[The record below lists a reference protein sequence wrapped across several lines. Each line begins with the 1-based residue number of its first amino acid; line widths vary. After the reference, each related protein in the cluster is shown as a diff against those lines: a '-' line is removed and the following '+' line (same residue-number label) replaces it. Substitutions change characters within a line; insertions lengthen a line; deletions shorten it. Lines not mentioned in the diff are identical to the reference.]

1 MPLSINPFPYDNDR
15 AEIWTMLV
23 TRDIAAF
30 VAADWS
36 MVENDFVEAGFLGT
50 HAQKSA
56 NPDGWTLAFPNL
68 DAYRIEWLR
77 QAVDTQKIKFAEPL
91 EAGIHRATNLT
102 QIDINGDVAIAH
114 KKFDGTIK
122 LADGGVDTLN
132 WRTLYF
138 CRKVDATWKIA
149 GFVGYMPYK

>member
-1 MPLSINPFPYDNDR
+1 MPLSTNPFPSDNDR

-36 MVENDFVEAGFLGT
+36 MVSNDFVEAGFLGT
-50 HAQKSA
+50 HAHKSA
-56 NPDGWTLAFPNL
+56 NPDDWTLAFPNL
-68 DAYRIEWLR
+68 DAYRTEWLR
-77 QAVDTQKIKFAEPL
+77 QAMETLKIEFAEPL
-91 EAGIHRATNLT
+91 ADGIHRATNLT
-102 QIDINGDVAIAH
+102 QIEITGSAAIAH

-122 LADGGVDTLN
+122 LANGSVDTLN
-132 WRTLYF
+132 WQTLYF
-138 CRKVDATWKIA
+138 CRKVDTIWKIA

>member
-1 MPLSINPFPYDNDR
+1 MPLSINPFPNDNDR

-36 MVENDFVEAGFLGT
+36 MVSNDFVEAGFLGT
-50 HAQKSA
+50 HAHKSA
-56 NPDGWTLAFPNL
+56 NPDDWTLAFPNL
-68 DAYRIEWLR
+68 DAYSTEWLR
-77 QAVDTQKIKFAEPL
+77 QAMETQKIEFAEPL
-91 EAGIHRATNLT
+91 ADGIHRATNLT
-102 QIDINGDVAIAH
+102 QIEITGSAAIAH

-122 LADGGVDTLN
+122 LANGGVDTLH
-132 WRTLYF
+132 WQTLYF
-138 CRKVDATWKIA
+138 CRKVDAIWKIA